1 MLGRR
6 KRGTLISFCVPYIVL
21 GFRHFYGNCVKVGD
35 IFAKRGNVL
44 VCWVACFLQI
54 IFVLLLAEENGVK
67 STIPDKPIDLKNY
80 TKLCDLRRKFQ
91 VLYKVEFQVSFIFVS
106 LLLSAHSFVLRSTS
120 LAHKYMSSVR

>member
-6 KRGTLISFCVPYIVL
+6 KRGTLISFCIPYIVL
-21 GFRHFYGNCVKVGD
+21 VFRHFYGNYVKVVQLGD
-35 IFAKRGNVL
+35 IIAERGNVL

-106 LLLSAHSFVLRSTS
+106 LLLSAHPFVHRSTS
-120 LAHKYMSSVR
+120 

>member
-1 MLGRR
+1 VVRLW
-6 KRGTLISFCVPYIVL
+6 
-21 GFRHFYGNCVKVGD
+21 D

-44 VCWVACFLQI
+44 VCWVACFIQI

-91 VLYKVEFQVSFIFVS
+91 VLYKVEFQVSFIFVP
-106 LLLSAHSFVLRSTS
+106 LVLSAHPFVLRSTS
-120 LAHKYMSSVR
+120 